1 MCEVDIL
8 RADKRDCCTYKLRVI
23 IQKVKQPDYGRPQKN
38 VLTFASYF
46 VSGLVTKNI
55 KVDYK
60 ASKYLR

>member
-8 RADKRDCCTYKLRVI
+8 RADKRACCTYKLRVI

-46 VSGLVTKNI
+46 VLGICVSHKKHQSRL
-55 KVDYK
+55 
-60 ASKYLR
+60 